1 MTSPHCPVGAAAC
14 KFFSACYGVK
24 SFLLPLFQR
33 STFSKHQISLLQGYP
48 RLLQNF
54 PSSRVSRARASNL
67 PFALVSKARA
77 SNFSLSRVS
86 RSRASHFPYCKGIRG
101 RASSFPFSRAS
112 KGRGC
117 SFLFSKV
124 KGELL
129 QGVLELLPGQ
139 KEVQENPILW
149 CHFGT
154 QPFGCNPWADA
165 EGEARNLAHK
175 IFIGEA
181 PGALWIQIPA
191 VFHQMLKRMK
201 FVDLVEKQPLFLL
214 PPMIEEGVGV
224 QEPFGKGESLC
235 PFFNG

>member
-1 MTSPHCPVGAAAC
+1 MSQNQYKNQYKNQFKHQFKRPCDKPTLSCWSSSMQV
-14 KFFSACYGVK
+14 FFS
-24 SFLLPLFQR
+24 LLPLFQR

-129 QGVLELLPGQ
+129 QGVLKLLAILYFGATLALNLLAATPGLML
-139 KEVQENPILW
+139 KVRQEILPTKSSLEK
-149 CHFGT
+149 H
-154 QPFGCNPWADA
+154 QVPFGF
-165 EGEARNLAHK
+165 RYL
-175 IFIGEA
+175 
-181 PGALWIQIPA
+181 
-191 VFHQMLKRMK
+191 
-201 FVDLVEKQPLFLL
+201 LFST
-214 PPMIEEGVGV
+214 
-224 QEPFGKGESLC
+224 KC
-235 PFFNG
+235 